1 LHGIEVKKLD
11 WPGESDRDVMSAI
24 KSGLVDL
31 VINVPKNIQRQE
43 LSYGSQ
49 IRQAAA
55 RFGCSLIT
63 NMELA
68 VAFAT
73 ALARL
78 PNFVKTHDVV
88 ALPNYKTF

>member
-1 LHGIEVKKLD
+1 
-11 WPGESDRDVMSAI
+11 M
-24 KSGLVDL
+24 
-31 VINVPKNIQRQE
+31 PKNIQRQE

-73 ALARL
+73 ALGRYPDFA
-78 PNFVKTHDVV
+78 KTHNVMP
-88 ALPNYKTF
+88 LPHYKQQR